1 MGRERRFSV
10 ERGSSYPGDCSHE
23 FRPVAPAR
31 RSRGSFFGGDGEGSE
46 SNSRHSRQGAAGARR
61 NSKSGQPI
69 MTMIFRK
76 PIEGIER
83 PQMPADVV
91 IVGGGPAGMA
101 CALRL
106 AQLIDAHN
114 AAHPDSQL
122 SKENIYVLEKARE
135 IGQHCLSGALLDPR
149 SMRELLPDFEKE
161 APLDAKVDKES
172 VYFLTEKSKFKFP
185 ITPPPLRDHGNY
197 VISLNRFVK
206 WLGSKVEETGI
217 TIFTGFAGSELLFE
231 GDRVTGVR
239 TDDKGVDKEGHQK
252 SNFEPGYDLQ
262 AKIVIL
268 AEGPRGSLTK
278 QLINK
283 FDLAKNTNPQT
294 YGVGV
299 KELWEV
305 PAGRIAP
312 GEVIYTMGWPLT
324 TKEYGGAWIYGSK
337 DNVVSLG
344 FVTGLDYADPRL
356 DPQRVLQQFKRHPF
370 VAKLLEGGKMI
381 RYGAKSLPYG
391 GWWAIPPVAGNG
403 WMILGDSAGF
413 LNSARLKGIHLAIK
427 SGMLAAETA
436 FEALK
441 KDDSS
446 AAMLGEYQKKV
457 ESSWIKD
464 ELWKVRNMHQ
474 GFEQGLYAGMFH
486 TGLQMITGGRGLRNR
501 YPARAGHE
509 HMHKLAELPADGGAE
524 AHLLG
529 PAKGDGRLTFDKLTD
544 LYHSGTKHE
553 EDQPSHLVIDDT
565 NICNTRC
572 VKEYGS
578 PCQNFCPANVYEMVD
593 DASQPNGKLISL
605 NPSNCVHCKTCDIA
619 DPYQIITWVPPEG
632 GGGPNYDGM

>member
-1 MGRERRFSV
+1 ML
-10 ERGSSYPGDCSHE
+10 
-23 FRPVAPAR
+23 
-31 RSRGSFFGGDGEGSE
+31 
-46 SNSRHSRQGAAGARR
+46 
-61 NSKSGQPI
+61 
-69 MTMIFRK
+69 IFRK
-76 PIEGIER
+76 PMEGIER

-114 AAHPDSQL
+114 TEHPEAQL

-135 IGQHCLSGALLDPR
+135 IGQHCLSGGLLDPPAL
-149 SMRELLPDFEKE
+149 RELLPDFEKE
-161 APLDAKVDKES
+161 APLDAKVTKEA
-172 VYFLTEKSKFKFP
+172 VYLLTEKSKFKFP
-185 ITPPPLRDHGNY
+185 VTPPFLRDHGNY

-206 WLGSKVEETGI
+206 WLGGKVEETGI
-217 TIFTGFAGSELLFE
+217 TVFTGFAGSELLFD
-231 GDRVTGVR
+231 GARVTGVR
-239 TDDKGVDKEGHQK
+239 TDDKGIDKEGNRK

-262 AKIVIL
+262 AKITIL

-278 QLINK
+278 QLISK
-283 FDLAKNTNPQT
+283 FDLARNANPQT
-294 YGVGV
+294 YGIGV

-324 TKEYGGAWIYGSK
+324 TKEYGGAWIYGGR

-344 FVTGLDYADPRL
+344 FVTGLDYPDPRL
-356 DPQRVLQQFKRHPF
+356 DPQRVLQDFKQHPM

-391 GWWAIPPVAGNG
+391 GWGAIPPVAGNG

-427 SGMLAAETA
+427 SGVLAAETA

-441 KDDSS
+441 KGDSS
-446 AAMLGEYQKKV
+446 AATLSGFQKKV
-457 ESSWIKD
+457 ESSWIKE
-464 ELWKVRNMHQ
+464 ELWKVRNLHQ
-474 GFEQGLYAGMFH
+474 GFEHGFFAGLFNAGIQQF
-486 TGLQMITGGRGLRNR
+486 TGGRGLHNR
-501 YPARAGHE
+501 YSAAPGYQQ
-509 HMHKLAELPADGGAE
+509 MKKLAELRADGGDE

-529 PAKGDGRLTFDKLTD
+529 PAKGDGKLTFDKLTD

-553 EDQPSHLVIDDT
+553 EDQPSHLVIHDT

-578 PCQNFCPANVYEMVD
+578 PWKNFCPATVYRMGDE
-593 DASQPNGKLISL
+593 P
-605 NPSNCVHCKTCDIA
+605 
-619 DPYQIITWVPPEG
+619 
-632 GGGPNYDGM
+632 

>member
-1 MGRERRFSV
+1 
-10 ERGSSYPGDCSHE
+10 
-23 FRPVAPAR
+23 
-31 RSRGSFFGGDGEGSE
+31 
-46 SNSRHSRQGAAGARR
+46 
-61 NSKSGQPI
+61 
-69 MTMIFRK
+69 MIFFRK

-114 AAHPDSQL
+114 AAHPESQL

-135 IGQHCLSGALLDPR
+135 VGQHCLSGALLDPR
-149 SMRELLPDFEKE
+149 SMNELLPGFEKE
-161 APLDAKVDKES
+161 APLDAKVIKEA
-172 VYFLTEKSKFKFP
+172 VYFFTKNGKFKFP
-185 ITPPPLRDHGNY
+185 VTPPFLRDHGNY

-217 TIFTGFAGSELLFE
+217 TIFTGFAGSELLFSDDSKE
-231 GDRVTGVR
+231 ARVIGVR

-252 SNFEPGYDLQ
+252 SNFEPGYDLH
-262 AKIVIL
+262 AKVVIL

-278 QLINK
+278 QLITK
-283 FDLAKNTNPQT
+283 FDLDKDANPQT

-305 PAGRIAP
+305 PAGRIAA

-324 TKEYGGAWIYGSK
+324 TKEYGGAWIYGSPGAESN
-337 DNVVSLG
+337 DNIVSLG

-356 DPQRVLQQFKRHPF
+356 DPQRVLQEFKKHPF

-381 RYGAKSLPYG
+381 RYGAKSMPYG

-436 FEALK
+436 FEALT

-446 AAMLGEYQKKV
+446 AATLSAFQKKV
-457 ESSWIKD
+457 ESSWIKE
-464 ELWKVRNMHQ
+464 ELWKVRNLHQ
-474 GFEQGLYAGMFH
+474 GFEHGMFAGMFH
-486 TGLQMITGGRGLRNR
+486 TGLQMITGGRGLRDR
-501 YPARAGHE
+501 YPATAGYE
-509 HMHKLAELPADGGAE
+509 HMHKLDDLPADGGPE

-529 PAKGDGRLTFDKLTD
+529 AAKGDGKLTFNKLTD

-553 EDQPSHLVIDDT
+553 EDQPAHLVIHDT

-572 VKEYGS
+572 VKEFGS

-593 DASQPNGKLISL
+593 DASQPNGKRISL